1 MRSTKGVVTVTKGE
15 RRRSRKVRGR
25 NETENDSV
33 VGGKRARR
41 GIQREKAKERERRRR
56 KREKAS
62 SAKSRTRGDDFR
74 ERGLRDSPRR
84 STASPSSTVPAAAR
98 IFLPL
103 SGPLSQSSS
112 FFSAGPPS
120 RRARFSPPRTASIFL
135 FERLRGHAPAP
146 QWPRARKFVAGAAP
160 FPATPASFSPVSL
173 ALQPS
178 FSRTLGSLLPASA
191 SAAPL
196 HFFLSPFLVFF
207 RPDHP
212 SRAPSPILLPPLTTA
227 AVDVDVDP
235 ASAVSVSLAR
245 SPLSSASPP
254 GVYFKRSLEPP
265 RSL

>member
-41 GIQREKAKERERRRR
+41 GIQREKANERERRRR

-178 FSRTLGSLLPASA
+178 FSRTLGSLLPASPPR
-191 SAAPL
+191 PL
-196 HFFLSPFLVFF
+196 CTFSSPRSSFFFV
-207 RPDHP
+207 
-212 SRAPSPILLPPLTTA
+212 LTTPRA
-227 AVDVDVDP
+227 HP
-235 ASAVSVSLAR
+235 R
-245 SPLSSASPP
+245 LSS
-254 GVYFKRSLEPP
+254 YHL
-265 RSL
+265 